1 MAIKKDKVDVVMV
14 GLGWTGSIMGMELTE
29 AGLNVL
35 ALERA
40 KRYYKT

>member
-29 AGLNVL
+29 AGRSEEHTSELQS
-35 ALERA
+35 RM
-40 KRYYKT
+40 